1 MDAFFAWNAGMAF
14 CSAPDELLVTNIED
28 IVISVEATHLH
39 LTPTFASRLNPVCLP
54 SVQFVITRGEY
65 PMVKV
70 HRDWAGK
77 GLYQGTC
84 SFSDVTVFLH
94 GKRLMLS
101 T

>member
-1 MDAFFAWNAGMAF
+1 MTL
-14 CSAPDELLVTNIED
+14 CSASDELLVTNAQD
-28 IVISVEATHLH
+28 IINSVRATHLH
-39 LTPTFASRLNPVCLP
+39 LTPTFASRLNPASLP
-54 SVQFVITRGEY
+54 SVQHVITRGEY

-84 SFSDVTVFLH
+84 SFSDVTVFWH
-94 GKRLMLS
+94 GKGLRLS